1 MTSPANEPHQK
12 HVKLARPEGGEFGRN
27 ELAIVGTTCE
37 NIQYLAYQIISQ
49 LTAYKMA
56 YADADHKNAEAE
68 RQRISAI
75 NHNGY
80 AEYINKI
87 FFTRLDISKQPNAFQ
102 KRAMLNDCDL
112 VLINGNHF
120 TASKQI
126 MVLDPAKS
134 LQNKLD
140 KLTNVQL
147 ILLKNYAGAIPDYIT
162 NHLPDISAIPVLSFD
177 DTYSIIAFVS
187 GFLQQQIPTL
197 NGLVLAGGRSTRMGS
212 DKGEIQYHGTTQ
224 RRHVFN
230 LLSAHCKEVFIS
242 CNEEQAKAIADLPF
256 IRDSFL
262 NLGPLGGILSALQ
275 QNPNAA
281 WLTIACDLPYLN
293 AEAIDYLITHRN
305 PSKMATAFLDA
316 EGTFPEPLVTIW
328 EPRAYPILLQFL
340 SQGYS
345 CPRKALINSD
355 VEMLK
360 APDAFAFKNVNT
372 TEEYREALTILHNK
386 HNS

>member
-1 MTSPANEPHQK
+1 VTSSANEPHQK
-12 HVKLARPEGGEFGRN
+12 HAKLMRPEGGEFGRN
-27 ELAIVGTTCE
+27 ELAIVGTTCN
-37 NIQYLAYQIISQ
+37 NIQHLAYQIISQ
-49 LTAYKMA
+49 LTTYKIA
-56 YADADHKNAEAE
+56 YADADHKGAELG

-75 NHNGY
+75 NNNGY

-87 FFTRLDISKQPNAFQ
+87 FFTRIDINKQPNAFQ
-102 KRAMLNDCDL
+102 KRALLNDCDL
-112 VLINGNHF
+112 VLVNGNHF
-120 TASKQI
+120 TASRQI

-140 KLTNVQL
+140 RLTNVQL
-147 ILLKNYAGAIPDYIT
+147 ILLKDYTGEIPDYLI
-162 NHLPDISAIPVLSFD
+162 NHLPNFSSIPTLSFD
-177 DTYSIIAFVS
+177 DTYAIIAFVS
-187 GFLQQQIPTL
+187 GFMQQQMPAV
-197 NGLVLAGGRSTRMGS
+197 NGLVLSGGKSTRMGS
-212 DKGEIQYHGTTQ
+212 DKGSLNYHGIPQ

-230 LLSAHCKEVFIS
+230 LLAAHCKAVFVS
-242 CNEEQAKAIADLPF
+242 CNGEQAKNIADLPVMQ
-256 IRDSFL
+256 DSFL
-262 NLGPLGGILSALQ
+262 GLGPLGGILSAFQ
-275 QNPNAA
+275 QNPNVA

-293 AEAIDYLITHRN
+293 AETIDYLITHRN

-316 EGTFPEPLVTIW
+316 DGVFPEPLVTIW

-355 VEMLK
+355 VEILK

-372 TEEYREALTILHNK
+372 TEEYNEVVTILHNK